1 MKYSTIQSLKL
12 SLEILTH
19 NVQYQSETVRDRKR
33 IDSKPRQ
40 NTDNKKRPTGEP
52 DIIEPDT
59 RL

>member
-1 MKYSTIQSLKL
+1 MSS
-12 SLEILTH
+12 
-19 NVQYQSETVRDRKR
+19 YQSETVRDRKR